1 MSSDY
6 TKKTLLFS
14 PVKVGKLTL
23 KNRVII
29 SPMCQYSA
37 DRGLPNNWH
46 TVHLGQYAIGGASL
60 VFCEAAAVEERGRIT
75 HGDLGIW
82 SSEHADALKPIVSF
96 ISSNGAVPGIQI
108 AHAGRKASMQRP
120 WFGNGPLNEADK
132 ARGEIPWD
140 IVAPTAEPV
149 NSESLMPHELSINEI
164 VSVQEAFAAAAGYSD
179 EAGFEVLELHSA
191 HGYLSHTFLSPISNH
206 RNDAYGGDLDG
217 RMRFTLET
225 VEKIRAIWPSHKPFF
240 VRISAIDGIDNGW
253 DLDDSIVLANEMKAR
268 GVDVV
273 DCSSGGIA
281 GVVTASR
288 EPIGLGFRLPFSE
301 RIREEADITTMT
313 HGLILE
319 AKQAEEILQSNQA
332 DLIGIAREVL
342 FNPYWPRHAAY
353 ELGVDPE
360 FNDWPEQYG
369 WWLTRR
375 ESHLKKIGQR

>member
-1 MSSDY
+1 
-6 TKKTLLFS
+6 
-14 PVKVGKLTL
+14 
-23 KNRVII
+23 
-29 SPMCQYSA
+29 
-37 DRGLPNNWH
+37 
-46 TVHLGQYAIGGASL
+46 
-60 VFCEAAAVEERGRIT
+60 
-75 HGDLGIW
+75 
-82 SSEHADALKPIVSF
+82 
-96 ISSNGAVPGIQI
+96 
-108 AHAGRKASMQRP
+108 
-120 WFGNGPLNEADK
+120 
-132 ARGEIPWD
+132 
-140 IVAPTAEPV
+140 
-149 NSESLMPHELSINEI
+149 
-164 VSVQEAFAAAAGYSD
+164 
-179 EAGFEVLELHSA
+179 
-191 HGYLSHTFLSPISNH
+191 
-206 RNDAYGGDLDG
+206 
-217 RMRFTLET
+217 MRFTLET